1 MNKTLLALAML
12 AASSCAWS
20 AAHPRGSA
28 YDSHM
33 QNIAYNSQNST
44 VVYTRAGFVTTLV
57 FDDDEEVIDATPGF
71 PAGWTVTPDKNRVKI
86 WPQPIKQPVTGADG
100 KNVEQVFNP
109 TDKDWQT
116 NLFVTTTKRYYSLML
131 HVIDDGQPVSGL
143 AFVVRYSYPAEA
155 QKQTAAAQ
163 RARQKEM
170 QEKQEKELI
179 QARLKKATAPKN
191 WSYTR
196 RVAKGSDSI
205 TPDFAYDDGRF
216 TYLGFSPQK
225 RIPAPFAV
233 INGNEQEI
241 TPTFNTEGNYRVM
254 VLRSLSPRFVLRYGN
269 DAAGQVV
276 GIENTGF
283 GKVTVANGDTVSSS
297 VRLEAK

>member
-1 MNKTLLALAML
+1 MNKSLMALALLFTTAT
-12 AASSCAWS
+12 AWS
-20 AAHPRGSA
+20 AALPKGSA

-44 VVYTRAGFVTTLV
+44 IVYTRAGFVTTLV
-57 FDDDEEVIDATPGF
+57 FDDDEEVIDATAGF
-71 PAGWTVTPDKNRVKI
+71 PSGWTVTPDKNRVKI

-100 KNVEQVFNP
+100 KNVEQVFTP

-131 HVIDDGQPVSGL
+131 HVIDDDKPTSGL
-143 AFVVRYSYPAEA
+143 AFVIRYNYPADA
-155 QKQTAAAQ
+155 RQQSAAAKA
-163 RARQKEM
+163 ARQKEL
-170 QEKQEKELI
+170 QEAQAKELI
-179 QARLKKATAPKN
+179 QADFKKATAPRN

-196 RVAKGSDSI
+196 RVAKGSESI

-225 RIPAPFAV
+225 RIPAPFV
-233 INGNEQEI
+233 VVNGNEQVV
-241 TPTFNTEGNYRVM
+241 TPTFITEGNYRVM

-269 DAAGQVV
+269 DEGGQVV

-283 GKVTVANGDTVSSS
+283 GKVTIANGSTVSPS
-297 VRLEAK
+297 VTLEAK